1 MRCRTKTRAFTLVE
15 LLVVMAI
22 IGILIAML
30 LPAVQAAR
38 EAARRMD
45 CANHLSQLILA
56 VHHYEA
62 SQGYYPVGVLEEKGP
77 ILSQA
82 KGYHHNWIVQIL
94 PFVEEQNKFAHLDFT
109 VGVYHANNA
118 QVRAIPLRILKCP
131 SSWVPTPVPGSNYAA
146 CHHDVEAPIDAN
158 NNGVFFLN
166 SRIRYGDVTDGSSH
180 TIYLGERLLDIR
192 AADLGWMSGTS
203 ATLRNTGGGFSLG
216 MGPLAGGAKTSV
228 NKDPLLG
235 VGGFQSVHPG
245 GAQFAFGDGSVR
257 FLSGVT
263 GSSVFQQLG
272 HRADGKL
279 LGDGY

>member
-38 EAARRMD
+38 EAARRLD

-62 SQGYYPVGVLEEKGP
+62 SQGYYPAGVLEEKGP
-77 ILSQA
+77 ILSQP

-94 PFVEEQNKFAHLDFT
+94 PFVEEQNKFAHLDFS

-118 QVRAIPLRILKCP
+118 PVRAIPLRILKCP
-131 SSWVPTPVPGSNYAA
+131 SSWLPTPAPGSNYAA

-158 NNGVFFLN
+158 NHGVFFLN
-166 SRIRYGDVTDGSSH
+166 SRIRYDDVTDGSSH
-180 TIYLGERLLDIR
+180 TIYLGERLLDTP
-192 AADLGWMSGTS
+192 AAELGWMSGTS
-203 ATLRNTGGGFSLG
+203 ATLRNTGGGAITIARR
-216 MGPLAGGAKTSV
+216 AGVPVKGV
-228 NKDPLLG
+228 QFDPLLA

-279 LGDGY
+279 LSDNY